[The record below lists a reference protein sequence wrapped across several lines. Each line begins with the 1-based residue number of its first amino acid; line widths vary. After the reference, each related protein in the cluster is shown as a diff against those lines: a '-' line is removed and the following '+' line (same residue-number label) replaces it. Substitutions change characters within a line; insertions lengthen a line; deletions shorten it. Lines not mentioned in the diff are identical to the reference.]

1 MMNMKF
7 SRRIVFVYTCIVV
20 VPLLILVI
28 YIAPVTR
35 YRQYSE
41 LRKQGATIQQENVS
55 LINKNI
61 ETFELIERMINGNM
75 ELTLFFTTPETS
87 NENEIINTMIDEAT
101 TIERTLSVLPN
112 IYAVRI
118 FTDNP
123 IIPERWPVFMKSSRT
138 NLAALKKWE
147 YNYSAKYQGNQEA
160 MKLLSL
166 CTTRRIVKNRRN
178 IGYIQIAMKM
188 EDFFSFLYERTDTY
202 QSDYV
207 FKEFHNPADGT
218 ETLTP
223 VVNKEILRIQN
234 SLDEKDIASLAY
246 AVNYAGDRPSGTLT
260 LYGNHDKRFVAWRR
274 IPDLGYIVVH
284 ADSTARIRKNIII
297 IELIIIAGLFG
308 TIVVLFLLIRFATS
322 RLMSGVYSVMNGMKE
337 VKEGNL
343 AVSVPVDR
351 HDEVGETQQT
361 FNAMTEQLRAQI
373 KQIKEEQRLIADTEI
388 KAMQNQI
395 NAHFLYNV
403 LETIRMQAVIANQ
416 DDIAESIT
424 VLGKMMRYCLRWR
437 IHVVTLEQEI
447 EYIRS
452 YVYILNV
459 RNDYVI
465 SLETEIPDGYMT
477 LEIPKMIMQPLIE
490 NAFTHAVEPLGKD
503 AVIKVFAKVDAAGEI
518 LYLCVQDFGC
528 GMNQEQ
534 LDKIRTYLADDTYER
549 TTKGSIGLKNIQ
561 QRLTMYYG
569 QKYRV
574 QIESKEGEGTLVSV
588 PVPLNKQIEQEK

>member
-1 MMNMKF
+1 MNMKF

-28 YIAPVTR
+28 YIATVTR

-41 LRKQGATIQQENVS
+41 LRKQCATIQQENVS

-138 NLAALKKWE
+138 NLKDLKRWE
-147 YNYSAKYQGNQEA
+147 YNYSAKYQGNQEQ
-160 MKLLSL
+160 MKQASL
-166 CTTRRIVKNRRN
+166 CTTRRIIKNRRE

-188 EDFFSFLYERTDTY
+188 QDFFPFLYKKTDEY

-207 FKEFHNPADGT
+207 FTELHNPADGS

-223 VVNKEILRIQN
+223 VQNPDILEVQKIL
-234 SLDEKDIASLAY
+234 SAKDIKDLEYS
-246 AVNYAGDRPSGTLT
+246 VNYAGDRPSGTIVLKD
-260 LYGNHDKRFVAWRR
+260 GHDTRFGSWAR
-274 IPDLGYIVVH
+274 IPDLGYIVMHV
-284 ADSTARIRKNIII
+284 DSTSRIKS
-297 IELIIIAGLFG
+297 
-308 TIVVLFLLIRFATS
+308 TIVLLEVGVIVGLLATVLVLFLLIRYTTG

-343 AVSVPVDR
+343 CVTIPVDH
-351 HDEVGETQQT
+351 HDEVGETQAT
-361 FNAMTEQLRAQI
+361 FNAMTEQLRCQIEQI
-373 KQIKEEQRLIADTEI
+373 KQEQSLIADTEM

-403 LETIRMQAVIANQ
+403 LETIRMQAEIASE

-588 PVPLNKQIEQEK
+588 PVPLNKQIDQEK